1 VNKPIIIHLHVP
13 KCAGGSINRILEKRF
28 SDRNLSPRDRD
39 SALAALTRAQRDERY
54 DSLSGHNLW
63 GIHKKFHRDAVYVSV
78 IRDPV
83 SRLCSYF
90 NFVHCSPKHRLY
102 EDLQDLPD
110 LSALTAEWLG
120 AHPTVKRGW
129 SNEAC
134 RTYFG
139 GRFDPAEYDALERR
153 VIDEMLDERF
163 IVGPLPLVE
172 RWLRQNDIL
181 RKDEAMPHDK
191 RTVDLGR
198 RAQKFVWAQPEK
210 LSDTARTVL
219 REMSALD
226 YRLYEAIAWT
236 NYVTGVWTR
245 PQSDATRL
253 QFGLSGTS
261 APLQRGRRR
270 LAAANDR
277 IGGGGG

>member
-1 VNKPIIIHLHVP
+1 
-13 KCAGGSINRILEKRF
+13 
-28 SDRNLSPRDRD
+28 
-39 SALAALTRAQRDERY
+39 LTKTQRDERY
-54 DSLSGHNLW
+54 DSVSGHNLW
-63 GIHKKFHRDAVYVSV
+63 GLHRKFGRDVVYVSI

-110 LSALTAEWLG
+110 LSALTQEWLD

-139 GRFDPAEYDALERR
+139 GRFDPADYGTLERR
-153 VIDEMLDERF
+153 VLDEMLDERF

-172 RWLRQNDIL
+172 RWLREKDIL
-181 RKDEAMPHDK
+181 REGEAMPHDK

-198 RAQKFVWAQPEK
+198 RAQQFVWAQPDK
-210 LSDTARTVL
+210 LSETARTIL
-219 REMSALD
+219 RGMSALD
-226 YRLYEAIAWT
+226 YKLYEAIAWT
-236 NYVTGVWTR
+236 NYVTDVWTR
-245 PQSDATRL
+245 PQSDASGL
-253 QFGLSGTS
+253 SFGLSGTS
-261 APLQRGRRR
+261 APQPSGRRR
-270 LAAANDR
+270 SNAADHR
-277 IGGGGG
+277 VGGRGG